1 MRRAWIW
8 ILPFSVAAT
17 IVWLSSRPSYP
28 FGISLPAPFDKLAH
42 MAAFGVLAAF
52 TEIAWRYTHQDL
64 PRLRRLFVIFIGV
77 AIFGASDEIHQYFVP
92 GRACD
97 FYDWM
102 ADATGGALGLAL
114 ASLPMLRRRRKTS
127 E

>member
-1 MRRAWIW
+1 MRRNWIW
-8 ILPFSVAAT
+8 TLPLSVAAT

-28 FGISLPAPFDKLAH
+28 FGISLPAPFDKVAH
-42 MAAFGVLAAF
+42 LAAFGVLAAS
-52 TEIAWRYTHQDL
+52 TEIAWRHTR
-64 PRLRRLFVIFIGV
+64 PEMPVLRRLIVIFIVV
-77 AIFGASDEIHQYFVP
+77 AIFGASDEIHQHFVP

-114 ASLPMLRRRRKTS
+114 ASLPLLWSRKAGK
-127 E
+127 